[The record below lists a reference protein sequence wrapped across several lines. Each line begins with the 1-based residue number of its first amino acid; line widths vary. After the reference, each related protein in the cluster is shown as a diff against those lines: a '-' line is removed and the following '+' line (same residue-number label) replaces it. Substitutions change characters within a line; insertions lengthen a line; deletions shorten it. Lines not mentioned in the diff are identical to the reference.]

1 MPPHIFKTSPIFC
14 FMCPIFS
21 IQVPYSATRIAYLC
35 INPFSTSLF
44 KGILYILIATFSF
57 AWMNLLARYLS
68 EMHPLQVVFFR
79 AFGTFAFI
87 FPYMLYKRIPV
98 VGKEV
103 FWLSVRGVIGFIS
116 LAAFFMVI
124 QRIPL
129 GSAISIRYIGPAFS
143 VILAVIF
150 LKEKVK
156 YLQWISL
163 LIAIAGVFVLK
174 GADLRIDEFSFFL
187 AILSAVLV
195 GAVFTLIRYLG
206 PKEHALTIINY
217 FMVTS
222 IIGSLFFIGNW
233 RMPIGNEWLWVI
245 LIGIFGM
252 IGQVFMTRAFQL
264 ADTNTIA
271 PFKYME
277 LVYALGLGLI
287 FLDEEHS
294 YMALLGMLL
303 IIIGMVLNVYV
314 KKKANPPSK
323 DI

>member
-1 MPPHIFKTSPIFC
+1 ML
-14 FMCPIFS
+14 
-21 IQVPYSATRIAYLC
+21 R
-35 INPFSTSLF
+35 
-44 KGILYILIATFSF
+44 GIIYILIATFSF

-79 AFGTFAFI
+79 ALGTFAFI

-98 VGKEV
+98 IGKEV
-103 FWLSVRGVIGFIS
+103 FWLSVRGIIGFVS
-116 LAAFFMVI
+116 LAAFFIVI

-143 VILAVIF
+143 VVLAVLF

-156 YLQWISL
+156 PLQWL
-163 LIAIAGVFVLK
+163 CLIVALGGVFILK
-174 GADLRIDEFSFFL
+174 GADFRIDELSFLL

-195 GAVFTLIRYLG
+195 GAVFTLVRYLG

-222 IIGSLFFIGNW
+222 ILGSLFFVESW
-233 RMPIGNEWLWVI
+233 RVPFGIEWLWVV
-245 LIGIFGM
+245 LIGIFGLV
-252 IGQVFMTRAFQL
+252 GQVFMTRAFQL

-303 IIIGMVLNVYV
+303 IIIGMVLNVYAKSRGQKPE
-314 KKKANPPSK
+314 KKSSLKE
-323 DI
+323 

>member
-1 MPPHIFKTSPIFC
+1 
-14 FMCPIFS
+14 
-21 IQVPYSATRIAYLC
+21 
-35 INPFSTSLF
+35 
-44 KGILYILIATFSF
+44 
-57 AWMNLLARYLS
+57 MNLLARYLS

-79 AFGTFAFI
+79 ALGTFAFI

-98 VGKEV
+98 IGKEV
-103 FWLSVRGVIGFIS
+103 FWLSVRGIIGFVS
-116 LAAFFMVI
+116 LAAFFIVI

-143 VILAVIF
+143 VVLAVLF

-156 YLQWISL
+156 PLQWL
-163 LIAIAGVFVLK
+163 CLIVALGGVFILK
-174 GADLRIDEFSFFL
+174 GADFRIDELSFLL

-195 GAVFTLIRYLG
+195 GAVFTLVRYLG

-222 IIGSLFFIGNW
+222 ILGSLFFVESW
-233 RMPIGNEWLWVI
+233 RVPFGIEWLWVV
-245 LIGIFGM
+245 LIGIFGLV
-252 IGQVFMTRAFQL
+252 GQVFMTRAFQL

-303 IIIGMVLNVYV
+303 IIIGMVLNVYAKSRGQKPE
-314 KKKANPPSK
+314 KKSSLKE
-323 DI
+323 